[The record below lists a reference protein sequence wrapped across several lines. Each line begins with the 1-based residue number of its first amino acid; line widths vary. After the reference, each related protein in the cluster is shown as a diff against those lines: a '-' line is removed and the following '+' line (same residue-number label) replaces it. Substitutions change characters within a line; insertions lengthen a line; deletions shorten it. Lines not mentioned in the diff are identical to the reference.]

1 MLSSKEITKKWET
14 IANGKASL
22 SVANLLL
29 LGILAGMFIAFGALG
44 STVVSSGVGGGL
56 GKLLGAC
63 VFPAGLILVVMAGAE
78 LFTGNCLMVCAA
90 ADGKISWLDVL
101 KNWVVVYL
109 GNLVG
114 SLIIVAI
121 LIGGNFA
128 GMNGGAVGN
137 AMINVAYGKIALS
150 PAVIFF
156 RGIMCNWLVCLAV
169 WMGFAGRTVIDKVFT
184 SMFPVVAFVACGFE
198 HCVANM
204 FFLPMGV
211 AALNTY
217 GYVGDIDPTKLEA
230 IMNTLNIGGVCYN
243 IGLATLGNIVGGA
256 IMVGMVYWISYRQ
269 KNV

>member
-1 MLSSKEITKKWET
+1 MTEVTPADIAATKPDCRGGAAVLAQAMNVA
-14 IANGKASL
+14 IGKAKLPSGR
-22 SVANLLL
+22 AFM
-29 LGILAGMFIAFGALG
+29 LGIMAGMLIATGATFMLLTKGDTTLSFAPSQVLG
-44 STVVSSGVGGGL
+44 GVAFSLGL
-56 GKLLGAC
+56 LC
-63 VFPAGLILVVMAGAE
+63 VIVAGAE

-169 WMGFAGRTVIDKVFT
+169 WMGFAGRTVIDKIFT
-184 SMFPVVAFVACGFE
+184 TNLIYQRPELLTRSYY
-198 HCVANM
+198 ANVD
-204 FFLPMGV
+204 LSKYIALLIDHLNHNVSLHDLLIPTDRINRILEKHR
-211 AALNTY
+211 AALAE
-217 GYVGDIDPTKLEA
+217 G
-230 IMNTLNIGGVCYN
+230 
-243 IGLATLGNIVGGA
+243 
-256 IMVGMVYWISYRQ
+256 
-269 KNV
+269 KN